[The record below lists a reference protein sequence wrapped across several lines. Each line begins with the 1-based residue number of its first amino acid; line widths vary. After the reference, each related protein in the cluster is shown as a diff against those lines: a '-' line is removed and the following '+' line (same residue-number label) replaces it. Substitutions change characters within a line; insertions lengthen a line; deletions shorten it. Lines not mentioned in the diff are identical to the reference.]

1 MMTEFTRPTMPLL
14 DVQIR
19 DLARLG
25 QQNRLRRLIPRA
37 EIEFSSNDYFGL
49 AGSARLANAVSEALG
64 RGIPMG
70 SGGLRLLRGNYAQH
84 EELEDEA
91 AEFFCN
97 VFEP

>member
-1 MMTEFTRPTMPLL
+1 MLTEFTRPTMPLL

-37 EIEFSSNDYFGL
+37 EIEFSSNDHLGF
-49 AGSARLANAVSEALG
+49 AGSARLANADSEALG